1 MHFYNIKNDYDED
14 QLMAYLTGQF
24 QTRFHKDLEI
34 FNSKSRIS
42 VTKVKQ
48 GISAILAEFLNVE
61 EHFQVR
67 LKLTPVIKSLDGLI
81 DAHKRYII
89 SEKANFFSMDYQ
101 KRNRDD
107 MQQID
112 DVLKR
117 VKGCLDKLAIDDNRL
132 LLLESI
138 SDLMNNQYKENIP
151 AQVKRSRRRSSSSNS
166 TESLSNKQEEKE
178 DLAGIDN
185 LLNIQIGDL
194 DFLNDNNPQ
203 AAAIP
208 LQQVNEDAFLNDL
221 FNDLDSHNGASG
233 NTKETLGA
241 GVGDN
246 FHNDFLD
253 DSFDRLFNEILQ
265 K

>member
-1 MHFYNIKNDYDED
+1 
-14 QLMAYLTGQF
+14 MAYLTGQF

-42 VTKVKQ
+42 VLKVKQ

-61 EHFQVR
+61 DHFQVR

-138 SDLMNNQYKENIP
+138 SDLMNHQYKETIP
-151 AQVKRSRRRSSSSNS
+151 AQVKRTRRRSSSSNS

-178 DLAGIDN
+178 DSVGIDS

-194 DFLNDNNPQ
+194 DFLNDNDNNPQ

-233 NTKETLGA
+233 NTKETFGA
-241 GVGDN
+241 GVVDN
-246 FHNDFLD
+246 FHNAFLD
-253 DSFDRLFNEILQ
+253 DSFDKLFNEILQ